1 MASLGT
7 AWKDSIAPAEL
18 VQSVLRLSEV
28 AFNREHGEVPYLAIR
43 LTSDAEGVAAGLET
57 SFSGVET
64 QLARPIGAMGFHTE
78 MASREDLNELRR
90 SARTRAPND
99 EQTLARAFA
108 KAPHYVV
115 ALKKREGVD
124 AAFMDRITVGRA
136 PNKDIVLR
144 HSSISKS
151 HAWFQFD
158 ELSACYVADAGSKNG
173 TRVNGT
179 LLAPRAPT
187 QIESGDLVT
196 FGSLEAILC
205 DSQALWRA
213 FHRG

>member
-1 MASLGT
+1 MAAFGT
-7 AWKDSIAPAEL
+7 AWKDSIAPADL
-18 VQSVLRLSEV
+18 VQSVLRLSEA
-28 AFNREHGEVPYLAIR
+28 AFNRQHGDVPYLAIR
-43 LTSDAEGVAAGLET
+43 LTGDAEGIAAALET

-78 MASREDLNELRR
+78 MASRQELNELRR
-90 SARTRAPND
+90 SARSRAHNED
-99 EQTLARAFA
+99 QTLARAFA
-108 KAPHYVV
+108 NAPHYLVP
-115 ALKKREGVD
+115 LKKREGVD
-124 AAFMDRITVGRA
+124 AAFMDRISVGRA

-158 ELSACYVADAGSKNG
+158 ELSTCYVADAGSKNG
-173 TRVNGT
+173 TRVNGS
-179 LLAPRAPT
+179 LLGPREPT

-205 DSQALWRA
+205 DSQALWRT

>member
-1 MASLGT
+1 MASVGT

-43 LTSDAEGVAAGLET
+43 LTGDAEGIAAGLET
-57 SFSGVET
+57 SLSGVEM
-64 QLARPIGAMGFHTE
+64 QLARPVSAMGFHTE
-78 MASREDLNELRR
+78 MASRQDLNELKRA
-90 SARTRAPND
+90 ARTRAHND
-99 EQTLARAFA
+99 ELTLARAFA
-108 KAPHYVV
+108 KAPHYLVP
-115 ALKKREGVD
+115 LKKREGVD
-124 AAFMDRITVGRA
+124 AAFMDRISVGRA

-144 HSSISKS
+144 HSSVSKS

-158 ELSACYVADAGSKNG
+158 ELSACYIADAGSKNG

-179 LLAPRAPT
+179 RLAPREPI
-187 QIESGDLVT
+187 QIESGDLLTV
-196 FGSLEAILC
+196 GSLEAILC
-205 DSQALWRA
+205 DSQALWRT